1 MNENRRKSKQI
12 SVGKL
17 KMGGDAPISI
27 QSMLN
32 TPAEDFEKSV
42 EQAKRLEA
50 YQKAQELIV
59 QDAPWIFLQ
68 EGENLTA
75 ARNNVQGLVSSPSG
89 RYQLNKVSFGEAAQ

>member
-1 MNENRRKSKQI
+1 MCVRDSANPEVDKLLLE
-12 SVGKL
+12 GKETT
-17 KMGGDAPISI
+17 D
-27 QSMLN
+27 
-32 TPAEDFEKSV
+32 
-42 EQAKRLEA
+42 QAKRLEA

>member
-50 YQKAQELIV
+50 DRKSV
-59 QDAPWIFLQ
+59 
-68 EGENLTA
+68 
-75 ARNNVQGLVSSPSG
+75 V
-89 RYQLNKVSFGEAAQ
+89 